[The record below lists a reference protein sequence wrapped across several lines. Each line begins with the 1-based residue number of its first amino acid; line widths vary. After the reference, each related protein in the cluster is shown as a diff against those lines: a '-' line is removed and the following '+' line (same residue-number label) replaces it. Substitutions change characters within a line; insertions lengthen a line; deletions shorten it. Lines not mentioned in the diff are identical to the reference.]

1 MFFVYFASLIYLLA
15 AQEEQESIE
24 DDEFLKPPPDDEGSF
39 AHPLHRTYLQDSY
52 CMDGTQA
59 AAYVYEGSTDDLIM
73 YFYSGGICVEDSTKF
88 LKYGDY
94 VYIDNCTHRNTTFYG
109 TTNGYP
115 EEFNANQGLMG
126 NNKYQNVHLRKAHKM
141 FLMYC
146 DGNMWYK
153 QMNAQVFK
161 GALSQM
167 KLIPKRIILA
177 GSGVGGW
184 YLVNKYNELRTVIKE
199 FYQED
204 VDLRILLDS
213 VIFDIS
219 RNQDIIDAYTEATKR
234 VGLTM
239 DDIFSF
245 DALRKVDVP
254 TFIVHAQYD
263 WWQLEISDGF
273 DCIGKI
279 HLDKCTPKEK
289 KQIEKIRLGI
299 LQQLKDLMKS
309 KPDWGLWAI
318 SCVFNELIIWTEA
331 WNHPKFQVPMVEGGK
346 LSDKFQDWL
355 ENRGDNHVH
364 YDVVSWPDNKPCSN
378 IFHNGKTDPQL
389 DEMIRNYEIKESRR
403 KREEKYDL

>member
-1 MFFVYFASLIYLLA
+1 MFFVYFASLVYLLV
-15 AQEEQESIE
+15 AQEENIDD
-24 DDEFLKPPPDDEGSF
+24 DDEFLQPPPDDEGSF

-59 AAYVYEGSTDDLIM
+59 AGYVYEGSTDDLIM
-73 YFYSGGICVEDSTKF
+73 YFYSGGICINDNSKF

-94 VYIDNCTHRNTTFYG
+94 VYIDNCTYRNTTFYG

-126 NNKYQNVHLRKAHKM
+126 NNKYQNFHLRKAHKM

-146 DGNMWYK
+146 DGNMWYS
-153 QMNAQVFK
+153 QMNSKVFK

-167 KLIPKRIILA
+167 KVIPKRIILA

-184 YLVNKYNELRTVIKE
+184 YLVNKYNELRTVIRE
-199 FYQED
+199 LYQED
-204 VDLRILLDS
+204 VELRMLLDG

-219 RNQDIIDAYTEATKR
+219 RNQDIIDAYTEVTNR
-234 VGLTM
+234 VGITIN
-239 DDIFSF
+239 DIFSF
-245 DALRKVDVP
+245 DALKKVDIP

-263 WWQLEISDGF
+263 WWQLEIADGF
-273 DCIGKI
+273 ECIGKI

-289 KQIEKIRLGI
+289 KQIEKIRLNI
-299 LQQLKDLMKS
+299 LQQLKDLMKI

-331 WNHPKFQVPMVEGGK
+331 WNHPKFQVPMLEGGR

-355 ENRGDNHVH
+355 ENKGDNHVT
-364 YDVVSWPDNKPCSN
+364 YDIVSWPDNKPCSN
-378 IFHNGKTDPQL
+378 IFHSGKTDPQL
-389 DEMIRNYEIKESRR
+389 DDMIRNYEINESRR

>member
-15 AQEEQESIE
+15 AQGKEEFIE
-24 DDEFLKPPPDDEGSF
+24 DDEILKPPPEEENQF
-39 AHPLHRTYLQDSY
+39 AHPLHRTYLKDSY
-52 CMDGTQA
+52 CMDGTKA
-59 AAYVYEGSTDDLIM
+59 AAYVYEGSSDDLIM
-73 YFYSGGICVEDSTKF
+73 YFYSGGICVQDSTKF

-94 VYIDNCTHRNTTFYG
+94 AYIDNCTHRNSTFYG
-109 TTNGYP
+109 TSNGYP
-115 EEFNANQGLMG
+115 EEFNANQGVMG
-126 NNKYQNVHLRKAHKM
+126 NTKYQNTHLRKAHKM

-146 DGNMWYK
+146 DGSMWHK
-153 QMNAQVFK
+153 QMNPEAFK

-184 YLVNKYNELRTVIKE
+184 YLVNKYNELRIAIKE
-199 FYQED
+199 FYSDD
-204 VDLRILLDS
+204 VELRILLDS
-213 VIFDIS
+213 VIFDIT
-219 RNQDIIDAYTEATKR
+219 RNQEILDAYTEVTKR
-234 VGLTM
+234 VGIAIN
-239 DDIFSF
+239 DIFSF

-254 TFIVHAQYD
+254 TFIVHSQYD
-263 WWQLEISDGF
+263 WWQLEVNDRF
-273 DCIGKI
+273 ECIGKI

-289 KQIEKIRLGI
+289 KQIEKIRSGI
-299 LQQLKDLMKS
+299 LQELKDLMKA

-318 SCVFNELIIWTEA
+318 SCVFNEMIIWTEA
-331 WNHPKFQVPMVEGGK
+331 WNHPKFQIPMATGGK

-355 ENRGDNHVH
+355 ENIGDNHVH
-364 YDVVSWPDNKPCSN
+364 YDIVPWPDNKPCSN